1 MKRAER
7 IVLVVTLV
15 ILISS
20 VSSAVA
26 MLAGG
31 WAIPTRAE
39 NIAIIKIEGTISSSP
54 SFFGGADPDEILPL
68 LKKARENPSIKAVV
82 IRINSPGGQAG
93 ASQEIYRE
101 IMRVREAGKPVV
113 ASLGD
118 IATSGGYYV
127 ASAADKIVAEPGT
140 LTGSIGAILIVPQ
153 LKELLEK
160 YGIRFVIVKAGKF
173 KDITSPFR
181 EITPQ
186 EKELLQRMLDDIHE
200 QFIQDVAKG
209 RGLNVEKI
217 HKIADGRILTGK
229 QAKEL
234 GLIDEF
240 GNLND
245 AVDLAAE
252 LAEIEKPNVVE
263 LQKKTFLEELFRWI
277 GQEFGKGLV
286 EGIVGKGWLDKQVT
300 LLKGVT

>member
-1 MKRAER
+1 MIMERGER
-7 IVLVVTLV
+7 IILVVTLV
-15 ILISS
+15 ILIGS
-20 VSSAVA
+20 VSSALA

-31 WAIPTRAE
+31 WTIPTWAE
-39 NIAIIKIEGTISSSP
+39 NVAIIRIEGTISSSP
-54 SFFGGADPDEILPL
+54 SFPGGADPDEILPL
-68 LKKARENPSIKAVV
+68 LKKAREDPNIKAVI

-153 LKELLEK
+153 LEELLEK

-200 QFIQDVAKG
+200 QFIQDVAGG
-209 RGLNVEKI
+209 RGLDVEKVRE
-217 HKIADGRILTGK
+217 IADGRILTGK

-234 GLIDEF
+234 GLVDEF
-240 GNLND
+240 GNSND

-252 LAEIEKPNVVE
+252 LAGIEKPNVVE
-263 LQKKTFLEELFRWI
+263 LQRKPFLEELFRWI
-277 GQEFGKGLV
+277 GYEFGKGLI
-286 EGIVGKGWLDKQVT
+286 EGLAGKGEPAVLR
-300 LLKGVT
+300 